1 MNNEY
6 EKVKNAYLQFLK
18 NDGYLLENDV
28 NERSITHKFAVYL
41 ENEFSEWD
49 VDCEYNRNGIDKKT
63 LIGLKEKIDS
73 DNLVGSTVYPDIII
87 HHRGSHDNYIVI
99 EVKKDYY
106 TEKKNAHDEKKLKL
120 YKEQLG
126 YKHAY
131 FIKFPT
137 KENFKNLELKKLDE
151 CNYIELKFQTE
162 DVRR

>member
-73 DNLVGSTVYPDIII
+73 GRIQSSP
-87 HHRGSHDNYIVI
+87 
-99 EVKKDYY
+99 
-106 TEKKNAHDEKKLKL
+106 
-120 YKEQLG
+120 
-126 YKHAY
+126 
-131 FIKFPT
+131 
-137 KENFKNLELKKLDE
+137 
-151 CNYIELKFQTE
+151 
-162 DVRR
+162 